1 MAANRYFDPEFWKRS
16 LLSVATSQTTAAALK
31 FADKAVEEL
40 GKRLPLDSSMRVRVA
55 DGDVSVGDRAQVL
68 RYEEPVNGAEPSPLD
83 QGWVGPWTTQHE
95 LSVAGMFQVIGIYL
109 PGNGVVLSNG
119 LSYPPSCLV
128 AV

>member
-1 MAANRYFDPEFWKRS
+1 MSANRYFDASFWKQAV
-16 LLSVATSQTTAAALK
+16 LAVASSRTSAETFK
-31 FADKAVEEL
+31 FADRAVEEL
-40 GKRLPLDSSMRVRVA
+40 GKRLPEQSSMRVQVG

-68 RYEEPVNGAEPSPLD
+68 RYEEPTNGAEPSPLD
-83 QGWVGPWTTQHE
+83 QGWVGPWTSQHE
-95 LSVAGMFQVIGIYL
+95 LSVAGYFQVISIYL